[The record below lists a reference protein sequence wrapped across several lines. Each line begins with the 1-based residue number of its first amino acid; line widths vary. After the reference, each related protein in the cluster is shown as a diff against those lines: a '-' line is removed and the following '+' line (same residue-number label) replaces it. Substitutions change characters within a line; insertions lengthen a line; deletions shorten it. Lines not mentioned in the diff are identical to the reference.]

1 MTISKHKSNKT
12 LDQRYSTNEV
22 ATKIRVDL
30 QLEKQMKTRDE
41 DKTNNAIKKRVWVI
55 KINPTLHIINNKE
68 KIMPSNNNVEKMMVA
83 KGDNFDHIELEI
95 ANTLKQMYDEAVK
108 SGYKGTMESFQK
120 TLSLDDLK
128 RIGIKTGGT
137 VGAKS

>member
-1 MTISKHKSNKT
+1 MTRQIRT
-12 LDQRYSTNEV
+12 AEAI
-22 ATKIRVDL
+22 ATKVRVDFE
-30 QLEKQMKTRDE
+30 LEKQMKTRDE
-41 DKTNNAIKKRVWVI
+41 DKTNNAIKNGVWLI

-108 SGYKGTMESFQK
+108 SGYTGTMESFQK

>member
-1 MTISKHKSNKT
+1 MTRQIRT
-12 LDQRYSTNEV
+12 AEAI
-22 ATKIRVDL
+22 ATKVRVDFEL
-30 QLEKQMKTRDE
+30 DKQMKTRDE
-41 DKTNNAIKKRVWVI
+41 DKTNNAIKNGVWLI

-108 SGYKGTMESFQK
+108 SGYTGTMESFQK

>member
-1 MTISKHKSNKT
+1 MTRQIRT
-12 LDQRYSTNEV
+12 AEAI
-22 ATKIRVDL
+22 ATKVRVDFEL
-30 QLEKQMKTRDE
+30 DKQMKTRDE
-41 DKTNNAIKKRVWVI
+41 DKTNNAIKNGVWLI

-108 SGYKGTMESFQK
+108 SGYTGTMESFQK
-120 TLSLDDLK
+120 TLRHNL
-128 RIGIKTGGT
+128 
-137 VGAKS
+137 

>member
-41 DKTNNAIKKRVWVI
+41 DKTNNAIKKGVWVI

>member
-1 MTISKHKSNKT
+1 MTRQIRT
-12 LDQRYSTNEV
+12 AEAI
-22 ATKIRVDL
+22 ATKVRVDIE
-30 QLEKQMKTRDE
+30 LEKQMKTRDE
-41 DKTNNAIKKRVWVI
+41 DKTNNAIKNGVWLI

-108 SGYKGTMESFQK
+108 SGYTGTMESFQK

>member
-1 MTISKHKSNKT
+1 
-12 LDQRYSTNEV
+12 
-22 ATKIRVDL
+22 
-30 QLEKQMKTRDE
+30 
-41 DKTNNAIKKRVWVI
+41 
-55 KINPTLHIINNKE
+55 
-68 KIMPSNNNVEKMMVA
+68 MPSNNNVEKMMMA

-120 TLSLDDLK
+120 TLNLDDLK

>member
-1 MTISKHKSNKT
+1 MTRQIRT
-12 LDQRYSTNEV
+12 AEAI
-22 ATKIRVDL
+22 ATKVRVDFE
-30 QLEKQMKTRDE
+30 LEKQMKTRDE
-41 DKTNNAIKKRVWVI
+41 DKTNNAIKNGVWLI

-128 RIGIKTGGT
+128 RVGIKTGGT

>member
-1 MTISKHKSNKT
+1 MTRQIRT
-12 LDQRYSTNEV
+12 AEAI
-22 ATKIRVDL
+22 ATKVRVDFE
-30 QLEKQMKTRDE
+30 LEKQMKTRDE
-41 DKTNNAIKKRVWVI
+41 DKTNNAIKNGVWLI